1 MTSWPDLDGLAL
13 LTFVAETGSISRAAE
28 RVGVTQPAASL
39 RLKHLED
46 TLGLTLLERTTS
58 GTRLTPEGAAVVGW
72 AAPALDGARELL
84 DGVRVLA
91 TRRRHHL
98 RVAAS
103 LTVAEYLLPTWL
115 SALHASDPDIAVSLH
130 MANSYEVEESFSR
143 RAIDLGFV
151 EGVRAPPGLQGR
163 TVAHDELVVVVA
175 PAHPWA
181 HRRRPIDAALL
192 ARADLVAREPG
203 SGTREVLERALARH
217 GHTLTPAVELASTT
231 AIKAA
236 VADGIGV
243 GVVGRAAVAREVAEG
258 RLVTVAVIDLDLGR
272 AIRAVWPRATSLS
285 PTGRRLLASIRTAP
299 ASREDGPGVDPGR
312 GARRVG
318 ASPRGV
324 PRAPTVSASLG
335 RGARSPAQPG
345 TTSASDAARA
355 APARRSS

>member
-1 MTSWPDLDGLAL
+1 MTKWPDLDGLAL
-13 LTFVAETGSISRAAE
+13 LTAVAETGSISRAADS
-28 RVGVTQPAASL
+28 VGITQPAASL
-39 RLKHLED
+39 RLKRLEAA
-46 TLGLTLLERTTS
+46 LGITLLERTTS

-72 AAPALDGARELL
+72 ATPALDATRELL
-84 DGVRVLA
+84 DGARLLA

-103 LTVAEYLLPTWL
+103 LTVAEYLLPAWL

-151 EGVRAPPGLQGR
+151 EGARVPPGLQGR

-175 PAHPWA
+175 PDHPFA
-181 HRRRPIDAALL
+181 HRRRPIDAAAL
-192 ARADLVAREPG
+192 ARAELVAREPG

-217 GHTLTPAVELASTT
+217 GLTLAPTVELASTT

-243 GVVGRAAVAREVAEG
+243 AVVGRATVARELSEG
-258 RLVTVAVIDLDLGR
+258 RLVAVAVADLDLRR

-285 PTGRRLLASIRTAP
+285 PAGRRLLASIRIP
-299 ASREDGPGVDPGR
+299 VASRD
-312 GARRVG
+312 
-318 ASPRGV
+318 
-324 PRAPTVSASLG
+324 
-335 RGARSPAQPG
+335 
-345 TTSASDAARA
+345 
-355 APARRSS
+355 